1 MIAYKKDMEPEN
13 MFPDRINNFT
23 LEESGGIEP
32 SKQLEMSDMPEK
44 SVNPVGVTISTRG
57 LEMIDIDLLR
67 QPICRH

>member
-1 MIAYKKDMEPEN
+1 MEPEN
-13 MFPDRINNFT
+13 MFPDRIKNFT

>member
-1 MIAYKKDMEPEN
+1 MEPEN
-13 MFPDRINNFT
+13 MFPDRIKNFT
-23 LEESGGIEP
+23 LEASGGIEP
-32 SKQLEMSDMPEK
+32 SEQLEMIDMPEK